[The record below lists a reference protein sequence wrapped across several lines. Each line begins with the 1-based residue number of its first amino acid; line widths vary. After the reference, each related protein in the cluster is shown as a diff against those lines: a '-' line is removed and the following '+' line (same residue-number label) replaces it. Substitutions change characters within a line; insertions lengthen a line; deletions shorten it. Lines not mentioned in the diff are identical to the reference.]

1 MKSPV
6 ELQFSSVADAAQAQR
21 HVIRVR
27 FAEALQR
34 QSSLDG
40 DDDEA
45 LHAFRLACKR
55 LRFALERLDS
65 QSAQLKR
72 AQTLATRLTEEL
84 CFAHDCAELA
94 QLARENQADLV
105 AARARRDRDR
115 YVACARR
122 LWRHAFRTTGEFE
135 ALAEYAGF
143 TWSAP

>member
-1 MKSPV
+1 MKDAV
-6 ELQFSSVADAAQAQR
+6 ELRFSFVADAEQAQR
-21 HVIRVR
+21 HVVRVR
-27 FAEALQR
+27 FAETLQR

-65 QSAQLKR
+65 QSPDLKR
-72 AQTLATRLTEEL
+72 AQALTTRLTDEL
-84 CFAHDCAELA
+84 GFAHDCA
-94 QLARENQADLV
+94 QLADLALENSAPLV

-115 YVACARR
+115 YVARARR
-122 LWRHAFRTTGEFE
+122 LWRHGFRTTGEFE

-143 TWSAP
+143 AWSLP